1 MPPRRARLAR
11 PIAGLV
17 LLTFL
22 GACVSTATIKRRS
35 GPTIEA
41 CIDRSDQ
48 DKVYVSATDGK
59 HYAVDR
65 SDMIDVDHPG
75 NVLMT
80 TGLVI
85 SSFALLMLVSGILAV
100 KSANPQGSGEDRFGG
115 YLNIWMGGGTLV
127 WALPMALFGGF
138 QWSDSQNALVPK
150 TPTQAMRESLPR
162 LTCSFCP
169 Q

>member
-1 MPPRRARLAR
+1 MPLSRPTLAR
-11 PIAGLV
+11 PVSGLV
-17 LLTFL
+17 LLAFL
-22 GACVSTATIKRRS
+22 GACVSTATITRRS
-35 GPTIEA
+35 GPTLEA

-65 SDMIDVDHPG
+65 SDIVEVDHPG

-85 SSFALLMLVSGILAV
+85 SSFALLMLVSGIVAV
-100 KSANPQGSGEDRFGG
+100 KTANPQGSGEDSLVGAVA
-115 YLNIWMGGGTLV
+115 IWMGSMTAAV
-127 WALPMALFGGF
+127 SLPLAGFGAF
-138 QWSDSQNALVPK
+138 QWIESRYALVPQI
-150 TPTQAMRESLPR
+150 PTQAMRESLPR